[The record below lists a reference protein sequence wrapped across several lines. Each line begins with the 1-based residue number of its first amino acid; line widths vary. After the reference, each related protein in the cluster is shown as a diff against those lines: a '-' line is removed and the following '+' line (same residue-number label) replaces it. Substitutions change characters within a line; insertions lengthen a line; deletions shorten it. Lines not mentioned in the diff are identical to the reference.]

1 MTSYFSA
8 LVDFVH
14 AHSQYTHIAIF
25 LLALSEAI
33 PVVGTVVPGSTLIIG
48 IGALGDRR

>member
-14 AHSQYTHIAIF
+14 LHLQYTHIAIF

-33 PVVGTVVPGSTLIIG
+33 LW
-48 IGALGDRR
+48 